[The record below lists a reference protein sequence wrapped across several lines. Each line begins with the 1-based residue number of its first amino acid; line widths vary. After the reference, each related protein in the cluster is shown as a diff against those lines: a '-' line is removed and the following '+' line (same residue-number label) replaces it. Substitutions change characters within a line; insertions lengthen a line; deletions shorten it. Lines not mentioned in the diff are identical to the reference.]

1 MAETWTS
8 VIETGDTVMTPEG
21 EGTVRRVSGNGYSQ
35 VEVKGQLYEF
45 ATGDLEK
52 AKAQSQQQSQGQGGK
67 PKPVQRWNV
76 KKGDKVQKRDNPS
89 TKGTVTEV
97 TQRTVKVKWDANG
110 KTASFE
116 KRQVDKHLDF
126 AQQETQEQKEQREQ
140 EQKQEQYE
148 ETRQERTP
156 DQKASDTAD
165 DLYGLFNLKDKLEQK
180 IEKEVDGELKELR
193 EMVRSKA
200 KLEVKVGDKV
210 NTVEGLRHK
219 QLERLINYAALRLS
233 PLLVG
238 MAGTGKTH
246 AGQQCGEALGLP
258 FYSIS
263 VGAQTTKTDIMGY
276 MDATGRYIRTL
287 FREAYENG
295 GVFLMDEI
303 DAGNANVLITIN
315 AALANGIAAFP
326 DGMVERHADFV
337 FIASA
342 NTFGNG
348 ANRQYVGR
356 NQLDAATLDRF
367 AVIEWL
373 VDDDLEEQ
381 LAVGLNGKAWYMAVR
396 AARDYVAEKNIR
408 ALVSPRATQKGSKLL
423 EIGSELNEVIDAVL
437 LGSVPDDKKQDV
449 RQVATTIFEKFAS
462 EVPKKLSTEVDPPT
476 ASDLL
481 KSDDEEVADIPF

>member
-1 MAETWTS
+1 MAWANIIEAGEE
-8 VIETGDTVMTPEG
+8 VITPHG
-21 EGTVRRVSGNGYSQ
+21 IGKVRRVSEANETAQ
-35 VEVKGQLYEF
+35 VEVGGQLFEVPLEQVSKYDG
-45 ATGDLEK
+45 TPSGDEAGE
-52 AKAQSQQQSQGQGGK
+52 AKGNGTPYTEGAK
-67 PKPVQRWNV
+67 IKI
-76 KKGDKVQKRDNPS
+76 GDAVQKVDNPS
-89 TKGTVTEV
+89 SKGTVTEV
-97 TQRTVKVKWDANG
+97 TQRTVRVKWKANG
-110 KTASFE
+110 KEAAFAKRDIAKGKHIE
-116 KRQVDKHLDF
+116 KDDGTQDKKKE
-126 AQQETQEQKEQREQ
+126 AEEQR
-140 EQKQEQYE
+140 YE
-148 ETRQERTP
+148 EVREQRTP
-156 DQKASDTAD
+156 DQKATDTAD

-180 IEKEVDGELKELR
+180 IETEVDGELRELR
-193 EMVRSKA
+193 DALKQKQV
-200 KLEVKVGDKV
+200 LEVKVGDKV
-210 NTVEGLRHK
+210 NVVTGLKHK
-219 QLERLINYAALRLS
+219 QLEQLINYASLRLS

-246 AGQQCGEALGLP
+246 AGQQTAEALGLA

-287 FREAYENG
+287 FREAYEFG

-326 DGMVERHADFV
+326 DGMVERHEDFV

-367 AVIEWL
+367 ALIEWHI
-373 VDDDLEEQ
+373 DDDLEEN
-381 LAVGLNGKAWYMAVR
+381 LTMGLNGKAWYMAVR

-408 ALVSPRATQKGSKLL
+408 ALISPRATQKGSKLL
-423 EIGSELNEVIDAVL
+423 DIGTTVDEVIDATL

-449 RQVATTIFEKFAS
+449 KQIATSIFEKFAS
-462 EVPKKLSTEVDPPT
+462 EVPNALPTEVDPPS
-476 ASDLL
+476 AADLI
-481 KSDDEEVADIPF
+481 KEIPF